1 MTRYTTLAVLGLAAT
16 LAGAR
21 PLCAQDWK
29 GLGRLEGRVVDAD
42 GKAVPDVTVKFALP
56 SRGGGTSA
64 RTDKKGRW
72 AIGGIAAG
80 RWNID
85 IDAPGFAAR
94 HLSIDLPNEG
104 ARLAPVEVKLDRAAP
119 QGPAP
124 AVLEAVNKGDEAYKA
139 GRYAEARAEY
149 EKVLAM
155 RPDLANTLHLQI
167 ARCYSQEGRYDK
179 EMEHL
184 EVLLAADPTDQ
195 ALRLL
200 MAQEALKGGI
210 IGRGLELLKGV
221 DESAVKDP
229 NVYFNVAAL
238 LLNQQKT
245 EEAIGYL
252 SRAIALDPAYV
263 DGYFQRGLAY
273 VGLGRTAEAKADL
286 QKVIELAP
294 GSAQADTARKG
305 LAQIK

>member
-1 MTRYTTLAVLGLAAT
+1 MTRYTTLAVLGVAAT

-21 PLCAQDWK
+21 PICAQDWK
-29 GLGRLEGRVVDAD
+29 GLGRLEGRVVDAE
-42 GKAVPDVTVKFALP
+42 GKGVPDVTVKFALP

-85 IDAPGFAAR
+85 VDAPGFAAR
-94 HLSIDLPNEG
+94 HLSIDLPSEG
-104 ARLAPVEVKLDRAAP
+104 ARLAPVELKLDRAAP

-155 RPDLANTLHLQI
+155 RPDLAKTLHLQI

-229 NVYFNVAAL
+229 NVYFNVAAI
-238 LLNQQKT
+238 LLNQQKP

-273 VGLGRTAEAKADL
+273 VGLGRMAEAKADF

>member
-1 MTRYTTLAVLGLAAT
+1 MARFTTLAVLGVAAT

-21 PLCAQDWK
+21 PICAQDWK
-29 GLGRLEGRVVDAD
+29 GLGRLEGRVVDAE
-42 GKAVPDVTVKFALP
+42 GKGVPDVTVKFALP

-64 RTDKKGRW
+64 KTDKKGRW

-85 IDAPGFAAR
+85 VDAPGFAAR
-94 HLSIDLPNEG
+94 HLSIDLPSEG
-104 ARLAPVEVKLDRAAP
+104 ARLAPVELKLDRAAP

-155 RPDLANTLHLQI
+155 RPDLAKTLHLQI

-229 NVYFNVAAL
+229 NVYFNVAAI
-238 LLNQQKT
+238 LLNQQKP

-273 VGLGRTAEAKADL
+273 VGLGRMAEAKADF